1 MACFGGGGGGG
12 GGLKGGELIFRQGSV
27 VAELEL
33 YFIFFGFKPQS
44 SCGLGAYDNMSVML
58 VKICNPSPT
67 PTPTKITGNM
77 YYLPLWWDGLQLEW
91 GGRSRTWR
99 RLPPFSVPAWTPVT
113 TWTAGSQSPPPPTVA
128 LWITTW
134 HDLVTHDNMDSRI
147 SVITSTHCGSWHDLV
162 THDNMDSR
170 ISVTT
175 STHCGSVDHNM
186 TWPGDS
192 WQHAQQDLSHHFH
205 PLWLTTWHD
214 LVTHDN
220 MDSRIS
226 VTTSTHCGS
235 VDHNMTWPGDSWQHG
250 QQDLSHHFH
259 PLWLTTWHDLVTHN
273 NMDSRISVT
282 TSTHCGSVD
291 HNMTWPGDSWQHAQ
305 QDLSHQS
312 HPLWITTWHD
322 LVTHD
327 NMDSRISVT
336 NHTHCGSQPDVTW
349 RLVTT
354 WISVT
359 ISSHCSTIV
368 CGSQFDT
375 TWHDLVTHD
384 NMISVTT
391 STHCSSV
398 NHNRPQHEITWWLM
412 TTWISVTI
420 SNHCST
426 IVYES
431 HHDTTWPDLV
441 TYDNMDLCHHL
452 HPLRHCSLQITPWHN
467 ATTDAPYMCGLQWSA
482 TVKLVYMTAWCT
494 QKVCQDGSNFM
505 WHQPCNNQTA
515 LHVHDFTTC

>member
-1 MACFGGGGGGG
+1 MDCSWSEVGG
-12 GGLKGGELIFRQGSV
+12 QGP
-27 VAELEL
+27 EDG
-33 YFIFFGFKPQS
+33 YHRFPCQ
-44 SCGLGAYDNMSVML
+44 LGCPWQHGQQDLSHHL
-58 VKICNPSPT
+58 H
-67 PTPTKITGNM
+67 
-77 YYLPLWWDGLQLEW
+77 PLWLCGSQHDM
-91 GGRSRTWR
+91 TWW
-99 RLPPFSVPAWTPVT
+99 LMT
-113 TWTAGSQSPPPPTVA
+113 TCTAGSQLPPPPTVA

-147 SVITSTHCGSWHDLV
+147 SV
-162 THDNMDSR
+162 
-170 ISVTT
+170 TT
-175 STHCGSVDHNM
+175 STHCGSQHDM
-186 TWPGDS
+186 TW
-192 WQHAQQDLSHHFH
+192 
-205 PLWLTTWHD
+205 WLMTTW
-214 LVTHDN
+214 TAG
-220 MDSRIS
+220 SRS
-226 VTTSTHCGS
+226 PPPPTV
-235 VDHNMTWPGDSWQHG
+235 
-250 QQDLSHHFH
+250 
-259 PLWLTTWHDLVTHN
+259 
-273 NMDSRISVT
+273 
-282 TSTHCGSVD
+282 
-291 HNMTWPGDSWQHAQ
+291 A
-305 QDLSHQS
+305 
-312 HPLWITTWHD
+312 LWITTWHD

-336 NHTHCGSQPDVTW
+336 NHTHCGSQPDMTW

-412 TTWISVTI
+412 TTWISFTI

-482 TVKLVYMTAWCT
+482 TVKLVHMTAWCT

-505 WHQPCNNQTA
+505 RHQPCNNQTA

>member
-1 MACFGGGGGGG
+1 MACFGGGG

-134 HDLVTHDNMDSRI
+134 HDLVTHDNM
-147 SVITSTHCGSWHDLV
+147 H
-162 THDNMDSR
+162 
-170 ISVTT
+170 
-175 STHCGSVDHNM
+175 
-186 TWPGDS
+186 
-192 WQHAQQDLSHHFH
+192 
-205 PLWLTTWHD
+205 
-214 LVTHDN
+214 
-220 MDSRIS
+220 SRIS

-259 PLWLTTWHDLVTHN
+259 PLWLTTWHDLVTHD

-336 NHTHCGSQPDVTW
+336 NHTHCGSQHDMTW

-412 TTWISVTI
+412 TTWISFTI

-482 TVKLVYMTAWCT
+482 TVKLVHMTAWCT

-515 LHVHDFTTC
+515 LYVHDFTTC